1 MAVQCVSRMPGDL
14 PGNAPP
20 AREEVRGCVG
30 RMRLAD
36 TSSGTQTPTAT
47 PEGGRLHDSL
57 CLWSSPQ
64 WSLHHTGSREATS
77 APPHYRA
84 SRDEEERYSGYFSCF
99 VTSTIILC
107 LPARSPLPGSTG
119 THSIMPSIA
128 RGPEIGQAARFLPAQ
143 GSYERKPASG
153 NLRSLL
159 MTFTISWAFL
169 L

>member
-1 MAVQCVSRMPGDL
+1 M
-14 PGNAPP
+14 
-20 AREEVRGCVG
+20 G
-30 RMRLAD
+30 RHHIG
-36 TSSGTQTPTAT
+36 SG
-47 PEGGRLHDSL
+47 
-57 CLWSSPQ
+57 
-64 WSLHHTGSREATS
+64 EATRT
-77 APPHYRA
+77 PPHGRA
-84 SRDEEERYSGYFSCF
+84 SRDEEERYNGYFSCF
-99 VTSTIILC
+99 VTRTIILC